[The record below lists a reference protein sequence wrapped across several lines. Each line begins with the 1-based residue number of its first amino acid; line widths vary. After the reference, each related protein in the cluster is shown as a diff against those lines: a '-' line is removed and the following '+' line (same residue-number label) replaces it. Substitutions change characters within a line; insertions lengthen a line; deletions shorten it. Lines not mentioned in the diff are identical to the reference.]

1 MAAVQRE
8 RAATPITCIWGLVLE
23 AVRLECQM
31 LWRSSAA
38 LCEMCLGQEG
48 CLCQVPVALLWG
60 SVCCCSAGSCEQS
73 CCTNSFL
80 LAAASAQPGRAEFQF
95 LVCIFVRQ
103 CHTQLCVL
111 VPIKQGSERRDP
123 LEKVFAFCTNP
134 NLTVSFSGGQCVW
147 ELFAGF
153 AVMLGMAHF
162 LKLSVQKSKVSRNL
176 IQ

>member
-1 MAAVQRE
+1 MLFFAVCSVPPHDQFTMAAVQME
-8 RAATPITCIWGLVLE
+8 RAATPITYAWESVLE

-31 LWRSSAA
+31 LWKSSAA

-60 SVCCCSAGSCEQS
+60 SVCCCSAGSHEQS

-111 VPIKQGSERRDP
+111 VPIIRDP
-123 LEKVFAFCTNP
+123 RGEILWRRS
-134 NLTVSFSGGQCVW
+134 L
-147 ELFAGF
+147 
-153 AVMLGMAHF
+153 
-162 LKLSVQKSKVSRNL
+162 LS
-176 IQ
+176 IQIQI